1 MKTQSHKRQR
11 GRETVERE
19 TDGQTDTLTQ
29 SQRDIK
35 SKRHKVE
42 ETKGQRERKPKRQK
56 EK

>member
-42 ETKGQRERKPKRQK
+42 ETKG
-56 EK
+56 